1 MTFTNVNLLRKL
13 YIHSAMNTIHK
24 SIGIKQN
31 ESKRKRFNF
40 GFLSFSVHKSLCV
53 LKLYLSNCVYRLTN
67 IYAPIFAEV
76 CIGVLLLFE
85 KSLKV
90 HVFCIVFKYNVHYKV
105 VRKK

>member
-1 MTFTNVNLLRKL
+1 MLLHKL

-24 SIGIKQN
+24 LIGVKQN

-40 GFLSFSVHKSLCV
+40 GFQSFSVHKSLCV

-67 IYAPIFAEV
+67 IYAPIFAEA
-76 CIGVLLLFE
+76 CIDVLLLFE
-85 KSLKV
+85 KSLSAYFLYCF
-90 HVFCIVFKYNVHYKV
+90 HNAHHRV